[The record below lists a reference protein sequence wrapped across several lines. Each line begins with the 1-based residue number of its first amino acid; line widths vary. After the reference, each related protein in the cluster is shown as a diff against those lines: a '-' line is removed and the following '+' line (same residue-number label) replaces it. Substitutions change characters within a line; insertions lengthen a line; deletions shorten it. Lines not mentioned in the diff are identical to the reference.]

1 MPKKDKQLSKTNH
14 EATNIKLPYC
24 TDKKIVIF
32 GGHPHWLRKIAP
44 LLPNIRLY
52 GKDYNYINSK
62 LITTCN
68 IIWIQP
74 NAISH
79 SCMHMVV
86 NTANKHNIP
95 IGYFKFSSARKC
107 AIQLA
112 EEINKSG

>member
-1 MPKKDKQLSKTNH
+1 MSNKKKSESKTNH
-14 EATNIKLPYC
+14 APTDVKLPYY

-52 GKDYNYINSK
+52 GKDYNYIDTK
-62 LITTCN
+62 LVASCN

-79 SCMHMVV
+79 TCMHMVV
-86 NTANKHNIP
+86 NTANRHNIP

-107 AIQLA
+107 AIQLV